1 VRRVGRELWG
11 RGKKMVRRTGDME
24 TRGQTEEKV
33 GGGREVNKVTRRG
46 ARGAKRRRRDKGRF
60 V

>member
-1 VRRVGRELWG
+1 
-11 RGKKMVRRTGDME
+11 MVRRTGDME